1 MSASALTWSLL
12 VDLRV
17 HRFLRATLP
26 VAAIFA
32 IMAAAP
38 WSGQPRAAAQDRPVD
53 DAGARREAGPGRGS
67 TREDIVLR
75 ESIDVRLISLDA
87 VVTDSSDRPV
97 TGLTRDDFELKVEGE
112 PVEILSVSAAED
124 LRETVTGRLTILLFI
139 DERHLQR
146 KHRDTALAEIARA
159 LDAEIEA
166 NPTWVAAAVFGA
178 RLEPLLAP
186 TRDRDA
192 VRTAISAASVRE
204 PPATGLR
211 NQQRSASL
219 AVREALRL
227 MAAKGSRYRL
237 GEASLVS
244 VEASL
249 RSYGE
254 ALRIDTLQTIGAVT
268 SLIEAL
274 AFVPGRK
281 AVLFVSDG
289 LPRYPLDGAA
299 RTMYDRL
306 AGSSRQLEGDELIG
320 DPGSLDLHD
329 RNHRPFGVDRADRLG
344 RPTGIVQIDDG
355 GALAFQTLAAELSCG
370 AAFDRLAA
378 LANTHRVTFYPL
390 KPPVVDPSIS
400 DLGESASGRGS
411 IVELS
416 DMRSG
421 LESLAALTGGLA
433 FAAET
438 GVGEFLQSTRTD
450 ISTYYSLSFAPP
462 ESMGDTGIREVTLRL
477 RKRSGAR
484 HGKVRHRASYV
495 PVTVQQN
502 LASRAWGT
510 LLFGW
515 EENSHGMEVEIGRMA
530 GAGADEAEGRTPLEV
545 VASLPI
551 GTLELAPTRAARDPV
566 ASGNYRLVLQV
577 QRDDGSRMPPRH
589 FDFQLDVPVS
599 ELEAARSEYI
609 AVRSGLLLGPGTYR
623 LAVGLWEEN
632 SGRTSVVVRELS
644 VQPDPSVA

>member
-1 MSASALTWSLL
+1 MTGSRVLRRSPTLL
-12 VDLRV
+12 V
-17 HRFLRATLP
+17 ATVTAIIAATHSYGLP
-26 VAAIFA
+26 
-32 IMAAAP
+32 
-38 WSGQPRAAAQDRPVD
+38 QAAAQAQPGDNTGRRSGGETGRPI
-53 DAGARREAGPGRGS
+53 
-67 TREDIVLR
+67 REDIVLR

-146 KHRDTALAEIARA
+146 KHRDTALAEIADA
-159 LDAEIEA
+159 LDAEIET
-166 NPTWVAAAVFGA
+166 NPTWVAAAAFGE

-186 TRDRDA
+186 TRDREA
-192 VRTAISAASVRE
+192 VRTVITAASSRE
-204 PPATGLR
+204 PPATSLR
-211 NQQRSASL
+211 NQQRTASL
-219 AVREALRL
+219 AVRDALRL

-237 GEASLVS
+237 GEASLAS
-244 VEASL
+244 VEANL

-254 ALRIDTLQTIGAVT
+254 ALQLDTLQTIAAMR
-268 SLIEAL
+268 SLVEAL

-281 AVLFVSDG
+281 AILFVSDG

-299 RTMYDRL
+299 KTMYDRL
-306 AGSSRQLEGDELIG
+306 AGDSRQLDGDELMR

-329 RNHRPFGVDRADRLG
+329 RNHRPFGVDRADRMG
-344 RPTGIVQIDDG
+344 RPTGIVQVDDG
-355 GALAFQTLAAELSCG
+355 GAMSFQTLAAELSCG
-370 AAFDRLAA
+370 HAFDQLAA

-400 DLGESASGRGS
+400 GLGESASGRGS

-416 DMRSG
+416 DVRSG
-421 LESLAALTGGLA
+421 LESLAGLTGGLS

-438 GVGEFLQSTRTD
+438 GVGEFLQLTRTD

-462 ESMGDTGIREVTLRL
+462 DSMGDTGIREVTLRV
-477 RKRSGAR
+477 RKRSAAR
-484 HGKVRHRASYV
+484 RGRVRYRTSYV
-495 PVTVQQN
+495 PVTIQQN

-515 EENSHGMEVEIGRMA
+515 EENTHGMEVEIGRIA
-530 GAGADEAEGRTPLEV
+530 GAETGRDDGRTPLEV

-551 GTLELAPTRAARDPV
+551 GNLELAPTRAARNPV
-566 ASGNYRLVLQV
+566 ASGHYRVVLQV
-577 QRDDGSRMPPRH
+577 QRDDGSRMPPQH
-589 FDFQLDVPVS
+589 LDFELNVPVA
-599 ELEAARSEYI
+599 ELETAGGQYI
-609 AVRSGLLLGPGTYR
+609 AVRSGLLLAPGSYR

-632 SGRTSVVVRELS
+632 SGRSSFVVRELS